1 MDMSECWLHVVG
13 VTARGVQSLAS
24 EQRALLDQA
33 RVIIGPP
40 RSLPKVRELDDRL
53 VTWQSP
59 LNKMIEQI
67 LSYRGT
73 PTVILATGD
82 PTWFGIGATLVAHIA
97 PEEFEIH
104 PAPSAFSLAAARMK
118 WPLQNVDCVSVH
130 GRPVEIIHSHIVP
143 GQRILALTSDATTVA
158 DVAKILTNRGYGES
172 HMTVLNAMGGETES
186 RIEFSAKDH
195 ASKGVG
201 NLNTIAI
208 DCVAD
213 ERAPILPPL
222 PGLPDGAFVHDGQLT
237 KREVRAATLAK
248 LAPLPGQHL
257 WDVGA
262 GCGSIAVEWMRAAPR
277 AVATCFERHA
287 ARVEMI
293 ERNRSALG
301 TPGLKVISGQAPQSL
316 EGLDAPDAIFMGGDV
331 GNHELF
337 ETCWRSLKPG
347 GRMVANAVTLDG
359 ETALAQRLEAH
370 GGDMARIE
378 ISHLDNVGAHK
389 ALRPRMA
396 VTQWNVTKPLEGEQ

>member
-1 MDMSECWLHVVG
+1 MSKCWLHVVG
-13 VTARGVQSLAS
+13 VTARGVQSLAP
-24 EQRALLDQA
+24 EQQALLDNA
-33 RVIIGPP
+33 KVIIGPP

-59 LNKMIEQI
+59 LGAMIEQI

-118 WPLQNVDCVSVH
+118 WPLQNVDCISVH
-130 GRPVEIIHSHIVP
+130 GRPVEILHSHIVP

-158 DVAKILTNRGYGES
+158 DIAKILTGRGYGES

-186 RIEFSAKDH
+186 RIDFLAKDH
-195 ASKGVG
+195 TSKGVG
-201 NLNTIAI
+201 NLNTVAI
-208 DCVAD
+208 DCVGD
-213 ERAPILPPL
+213 DRAPILPPL

-248 LAPLPGQHL
+248 LAPLPDQHL

-262 GCGSIAVEWMRAAPR
+262 GCGSVAIEWMRAAPR
-277 AVATCFERHA
+277 ATATCFERHA
-287 ARVEMI
+287 ARIEMI
-293 ERNRSALG
+293 GKNRQSLG
-301 TPGLKVISGQAPQSL
+301 TPGLKIISGQAPESL
-316 EGLDAPDAIFMGGDV
+316 DGLDAPDAIFMGGDV
-331 GNHELF
+331 GNDDLF
-337 ETCWRSLKPG
+337 DACWAALKPG
-347 GRMVANAVTLDG
+347 GRLVANAVTLDG
-359 ETALAQRLEAH
+359 EMALVKRLELH
-370 GGDMARIE
+370 GGDLARIE
-378 ISHLDNVGAHK
+378 VSHLDNVGAHK
-389 ALRPRMA
+389 AMRPRMA
-396 VTQWNVTKPLEGEQ
+396 VTQWNVTKPYEGQQ

>member
-1 MDMSECWLHVVG
+1 MSEPWLHVVG
-13 VTARGVQSLAS
+13 VTARGVKSLAP
-24 EQRALLDQA
+24 EQRALLDSA
-33 RVIIGPP
+33 KIIIGPP

-59 LNKMIEQI
+59 LSAMIEQI

-82 PTWFGIGATLVAHIA
+82 PTWFGIGATLTAHIA

-118 WPLQNVDCVSVH
+118 WPLQNVQCISVH
-130 GRPVEIIHSHIVP
+130 GRPVDILHSHIVP
-143 GQRILALTSDATTVA
+143 GQRILALTSDASTVA
-158 DVAKILTNRGYGES
+158 EIAKLLTNRGYGES
-172 HMTVLNAMGGETES
+172 QMTVLNAMGGETES
-186 RIEFSAKDH
+186 QAEFLAKDH
-195 ASKGVG
+195 SKKGVG
-201 NLNTIAI
+201 NLNTVAI

-248 LAPLPGQHL
+248 LAPLPGQQL

-262 GCGSIAVEWMRAAPR
+262 GCGSVAIEWMRAAPR
-277 AVATCFERHA
+277 AIATCFERHA
-287 ARVEMI
+287 TRIEMI
-293 ERNRSALG
+293 EKNRKALG
-301 TPGLKVISGQAPQSL
+301 VPGLKIVSGQAPESL

-331 GNHELF
+331 GNEALF
-337 ETCWRSLKPG
+337 DFCWAALKPG
-347 GRMVANAVTLDG
+347 GRLVANAVTLDG
-359 ETALAQRLEAH
+359 EMALVHRLEKH

-396 VTQWNVTKPLEGEQ
+396 VTQWNVAKPQEVEQ

>member
-1 MDMSECWLHVVG
+1 MSECWLHVVG
-13 VTARGVQSLAS
+13 VTARGVQSLAP
-24 EQRALLDQA
+24 EQQVLLDNA
-33 RVIIGPP
+33 KVIIGPP

-59 LNKMIEQI
+59 LSAMIKQI

-82 PTWFGIGATLVAHIA
+82 PTWFGIGATLTAHIA
-97 PEEFEIH
+97 ADEFEIH

-118 WPLQNVDCVSVH
+118 WPLQNVDCISVH
-130 GRPVEIIHSHIVP
+130 GRPVEILHSHMVP
-143 GQRILALTSDATTVA
+143 GQRILALTSDATTVH
-158 DVAKILTNRGYGES
+158 DIAKVLKNRGYGES
-172 HMTVLNAMGGETES
+172 HMTVLNAMGGETQS
-186 RIEFSAKDH
+186 RVEFLAQDYS
-195 ASKGVG
+195 SKGVG
-201 NLNTIAI
+201 NLNTVAI

-213 ERAPILPPL
+213 HRAPILPPL

-248 LAPLPGQHL
+248 LIPLSGQHL

-262 GCGSIAVEWMRAAPR
+262 GCGSIAIEWMRAAPR
-277 AVATCFERHA
+277 ATATCFERNA
-287 ARVEMI
+287 ARIEMI
-293 ERNRSALG
+293 EKNRVALG
-301 TPGLKVISGQAPQSL
+301 APGLKIVSGQAPGSL
-316 EGLDAPDAIFMGGDV
+316 EGLDAPDAIFIGGDV

-337 ETCWRSLKPG
+337 DVCWDALKPG
-347 GRMVANAVTLDG
+347 GRLVANAITLDG
-359 ETALAQRLEAH
+359 ETALVQRLDQH

-378 ISHLDNVGAHK
+378 VSHLDTVGAHK

-396 VTQWNVTKPLEGEQ
+396 VTQWNVSKPYEGEQ